1 MTCAPIRI
9 GLFKE
14 STSMRIADSLSAYSI
29 PSFTQFFTNRLV
41 RGRDANHNQSEGH
54 TIP

>member
-14 STSMRIADSLSAYSI
+14 STSMRTAESLNAYSI

-41 RGRDANHNQSEGH
+41 RGRDANHS
-54 TIP
+54 